1 MALVFSPIRIESRQI
16 LYRMLHEKR
25 NVIEGRSLLEKLWLP
40 PPLDA
45 HVPTFMF
52 ENAQA
57 NQHANSKGNQI
68 NSRYPL
74 TSC

>member
-40 PPLDA
+40 PLGCPCA
-45 HVPTFMF
+45 HFHV
-52 ENAQA
+52 
-57 NQHANSKGNQI
+57 
-68 NSRYPL
+68 
-74 TSC
+74 